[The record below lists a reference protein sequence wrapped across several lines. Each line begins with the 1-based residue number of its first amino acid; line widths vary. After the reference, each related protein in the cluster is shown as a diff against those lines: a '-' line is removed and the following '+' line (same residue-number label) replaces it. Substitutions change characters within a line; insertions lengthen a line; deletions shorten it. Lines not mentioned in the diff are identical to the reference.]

1 MLKYPTEGTCEC
13 HLLLASDGK
22 YISQEALKV
31 FLHLSSN
38 LDLSMAERCQGCTH
52 HRQERRDVVQVDVVS
67 RPIGLTQH
75 IGKGDPGDHKAGGW
89 IAEKNRILS
98 LYEAET
104 NQNRGADS
112 FLHPDPVGELIQF
125 CFWR

>member
-1 MLKYPTEGTCEC
+1 M
-13 HLLLASDGK
+13 
-22 YISQEALKV
+22 
-31 FLHLSSN
+31 
-38 LDLSMAERCQGCTH
+38 
-52 HRQERRDVVQVDVVS
+52 QVDVVS

-75 IGKGDPGDHKAGGW
+75 IGKGVPGDHKAGGW